1 MLLTPDNRSGLSK
14 RRNGTSEWILSEE
27 TAQLA
32 NTMKSNKKIEQALLM
47 LYERYLA
54 SGYIVQQDI
63 QEVIDEFEH
72 ES

>member
-1 MLLTPDNRSGLSK
+1 
-14 RRNGTSEWILSEE
+14 
-27 TAQLA
+27 
-32 NTMKSNKKIEQALLM
+32 MKSNKKIEQALLM